1 MEPMYYID
9 PAPSALCL
17 LNRRRFESAER
28 CVDHGSHLL
37 TPGVLRFEVRQRG
50 CQITVP

>member
-17 LNRRRFESAER
+17 LNRRRFESAD
-28 CVDHGSHLL
+28 VAL
-37 TPGVLRFEVRQRG
+37 TTARIF
-50 CQITVP
+50 